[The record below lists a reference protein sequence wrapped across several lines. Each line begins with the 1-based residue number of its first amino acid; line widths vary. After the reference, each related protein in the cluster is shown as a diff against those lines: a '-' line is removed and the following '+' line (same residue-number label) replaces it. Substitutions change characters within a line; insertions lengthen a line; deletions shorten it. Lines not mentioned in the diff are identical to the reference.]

1 MKILSF
7 NKLSKLEII
16 TCLILVVYLF
26 MDREPP
32 MYVKKVMSSK
42 YGIALLGLLLILLI
56 CFSNPLVTILFIFA
70 AYELVRKVT
79 DEGFEEEEDEEGIE
93 DGEEEDEEGFED
105 GGEEEVDA
113 QMALD
118 EQFINGGDS
127 LEENVVSEM
136 APVGEGSVMDYKLTK
151 YKPVEGNLSGTSLVM

>member
-79 DEGFEEEEDEEGIE
+79 DEGFEEEEEEGIE
-93 DGEEEDEEGFED
+93 DEEEDEGFED

>member
-79 DEGFEEEEDEEGIE
+79 DEGFEYGEYEEEDEEG
-93 DGEEEDEEGFED
+93 EEGEEGFAD
-105 GGEEEVDA
+105 DDVDVE
-113 QMALD
+113 MALD
-118 EQFINGGDS
+118 GFINGGDS

-136 APVGEGSVMDYKLTK
+136 APVGEGNVMDYKLTK

>member
-16 TCLILVVYLF
+16 TCLVLVVYLF

-42 YGIALLGLLLILLI
+42 YGIALLGFLLILLI

-79 DEGFEEEEDEEGIE
+79 DEGFEDEEYE
-93 DGEEEDEEGFED
+93 EGEEEGFED
-105 GGEEEVDA
+105 EEEDGLEDVEGE
-113 QMALD
+113 MAVSED
-118 EQFINGGDS
+118 FINGGDS

-136 APVGEGSVMDYKLTK
+136 APVGEGNVMDYKLTK